1 MFKVLMIGMLFLALS
16 AVSLF
21 AADASVIPGAPAW
34 LNSAL
39 AILGLAGVG
48 GVGVFAGIAK
58 KIAAVE
64 AKYLPIVQGLKN
76 AIDKDAVLFSE
87 IKSIIAQSTIAVPSW
102 NDAMTANAALFASI
116 PVKGI
121 EAKADIFNRLKITLP
136 VATPAIVGKIEAVA
150 AKVEQVVD
158 KAADIAVAIPQAA
171 ATQTPIVS

>member
-1 MFKVLMIGMLFLALS
+1 MRLIPLMIGFLLVGVAGI
-16 AVSLF
+16 F